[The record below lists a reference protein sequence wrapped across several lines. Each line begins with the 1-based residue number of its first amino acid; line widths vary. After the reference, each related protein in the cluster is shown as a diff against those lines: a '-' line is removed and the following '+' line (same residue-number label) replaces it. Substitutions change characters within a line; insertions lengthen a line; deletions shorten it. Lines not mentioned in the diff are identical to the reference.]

1 MKDRIYIDPEVVS
14 ESIEVYGK
22 DQQSTVCMEEC
33 AELIQAISK
42 MKRGKHDLDNLAEE
56 MADVYICLDMLQ
68 KMYRITD
75 NHIQNYIDYKQSRM
89 NSRIREEK
97 NFKEF
102 EKGAE
107 ID

>member
-1 MKDRIYIDPEVVS
+1 MEDRIYIDPEVVN

-56 MADVYICLDMLQ
+56 MADVYICLDILQ

-75 NHIQNYIDYKQSRM
+75 KRIQNCIDYKQSRM
-89 NSRIREEK
+89 TSRIEEEK
-97 NFKEF
+97 NFREF
-102 EKGAE
+102 EKRSRN
-107 ID
+107 